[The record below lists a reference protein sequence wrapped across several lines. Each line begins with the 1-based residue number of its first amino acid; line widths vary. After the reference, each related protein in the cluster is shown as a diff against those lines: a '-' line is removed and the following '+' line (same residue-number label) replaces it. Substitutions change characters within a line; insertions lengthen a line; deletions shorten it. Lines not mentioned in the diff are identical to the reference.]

1 MALKFHL
8 NLPTRPKVT
17 ALLSGDQQTD
27 RHFESPIPVGGLG
40 NTNPCK
46 ISIISITTITNFV
59 LEG

>member
-8 NLPTRPKVT
+8 NLPTGPKVT
-17 ALLSGDQQTD
+17 ALLSGD

-46 ISIISITTITNFV
+46 ISIISITTLTNFV
-59 LEG
+59 REG